1 MFATIASAVLDAPD
15 AGAASLTT
23 NGAGSTPSNHQIVNA
38 AKTAYAQY
46 RQAVDAVTFALVN
59 TVKDPELSE
68 VLSRLD
74 GTNWQSAGVSATI
87 VEPLCLS
94 NELQS
99 AFNVV
104 RRTSSLSTYSVG
116 VFATQLP
123 GGASGPGMVG
133 YAGSLPASAT
143 TGLTLDLDIFKSI
156 VDIDNTQNLQYGLWL
171 GAPAALHDRV
181 YGFYANT
188 TIQAVSVNLKILL
201 TSALQPYGF
210 VSSSGAGVPLNA
222 GVFAGTTGQW
232 RSA

>member
-1 MFATIASAVLDAPD
+1 MFATIASAVLDAP
-15 AGAASLTT
+15 AQEAAMLAA
-23 NGAGSTPSNHQIVNA
+23 NGAGSTPSNQQIINA
-38 AKTAYAQY
+38 AKTAYSQY
-46 RQAVDAVTFALVN
+46 RQAVDAVTLALVN
-59 TVKDPELSE
+59 TVKDSELAE
-68 VLSRLD
+68 ALQRLD
-74 GTNWQSAGVSATI
+74 GTNWLSAGVSASI
-87 VEPLCLS
+87 VEPLCLG

-133 YAGSLPASAT
+133 YAGLLPASAT

-156 VDIDNTQNLQYGLWL
+156 VDVDNTQNLQYGLWL
-171 GAPAALHDRV
+171 GTPDALHDRV

-210 VSSSGAGVPLNA
+210 VASTGAGVPLNA
-222 GVFAGTTGQW
+222 VVFAGATAQW